1 MMIIAMMFKGKN
13 ENIMIEIKEIIEIE
27 EVVIIIDKEIEIKRV
42 IVIITDEEIGI
53 EGITRITEITGITGI
68 TEIENI
74 TEIEKIDMIEMIEET
89 INTKEEIIIKTLTK
103 LEEIKKYSIFLL
115 FFIL

>member
-1 MMIIAMMFKGKN
+1 MIIAMKFKEKN
-13 ENIMIEIKEIIEIE
+13 ENIMIEIIIETIEIIEIE

-53 EGITRITEITGITGI
+53 EGITGITEITGITGI

-89 INTKEEIIIKTLTK
+89 INKKEEIIIKTLTK
-103 LEEIKKYSIFLL
+103 LEEIKKLKM
-115 FFIL
+115 